1 MELGDSHRRPAVQ
14 ASRACVRRL
23 VAWPRLPLLV
33 LLRGLPLL
41 LQLPHPQPRSLPVV
55 ESLVLPK
62 IC

>member
-1 MELGDSHRRPAVQ
+1 VELGDSHRRPEVR

-23 VAWPRLPLLV
+23 AAWPRLPLLV

-41 LQLPHPQPRSLPVV
+41 LQQPHPNLRSLE
-55 ESLVLPK
+55 ESLALPT